1 MMPSL
6 FAARLH
12 AIAAPVVALATALA
26 TALAILA
33 AAAPSAH
40 AAKSVTH
47 KPVYG
52 AIALDRASGDAGY
65 AALRRNTN
73 EAKLD
78 ALQACGS
85 NGCEVVLQFRGE
97 CGALAWSPT
106 AGAAKAGKDR
116 SPAPKYSTSR
126 GVTRAEAE
134 TKARRACGAKDCDIK
149 LWACSR

>member
-6 FAARLH
+6 FAARLR
-12 AIAAPVVALATALA
+12 AIAAPIAALATALS
-26 TALAILA
+26 IL

-106 AGAAKAGKDR
+106 AGGLGGKAAAKDR
-116 SPAPKYSTSR
+116 APAPKYSTSR